1 MQKFTTF
8 TGVAA
13 PLAEKNVNTDI
24 IIPIKRLVGTQRGT
38 LGEFA
43 FEPWR
48 YDADGVNNQKFI
60 LNQKRYIG
68 TKILIAGPN
77 FACGSSREGAVWALE
92 EFGIR
97 VLMAPSFGAIFFNNC
112 FQSGLLP
119 IVLDEVIIEN
129 FMNQARES
137 TMGPNFTINLKEQT
151 ITPPDGKVELFH
163 TEQFRREA
171 LLAGLDDLGMTTQRT
186 SEIDAFQNKDR
197 ITRPWVYET
206 VEGGSSQSS

>member
-1 MQKFTTF
+1 MRKFTVI

-48 YDADGVNNQKFI
+48 YNEEGVDNQDFI
-60 LNQKRYIG
+60 LNHDRYVG
-68 TKILIAGPN
+68 AKILIAGAN

-97 VLMAPSFGAIFFNNC
+97 AIIAPSFGAIFFNNC

-119 IVLDEVIIEN
+119 IVLDEAIIAK
-129 FMNQARES
+129 FMDQARES
-137 TMGPNFTINLKEQT
+137 NMGPNFTIDLEEQM
-151 ITPPDGKVELFH
+151 ITTPDGKVVQFD
-163 TEQFRREA
+163 TEPFRREA
-171 LLAGLDDLGMTTQRT
+171 LLAGLDDLGMTTQRI

-197 ITRPWVYET
+197 TDRPWVYDLRD
-206 VEGGSSQSS
+206 

>member
-1 MQKFTTF
+1 MRKFTVI

-48 YDADGVNNQKFI
+48 YNEEGVDNQDFI
-60 LNQKRYIG
+60 LNHDRYVG
-68 TKILIAGPN
+68 AKILIAGAN

-97 VLMAPSFGAIFFNNC
+97 AIIAPSFGAIFFNNC

-119 IVLDEVIIEN
+119 IVLDEAIIDN
-129 FMNQARES
+129 FMHQAKES
-137 TMGPNFTINLKEQT
+137 NMGSNFTIDLEEQM
-151 ITPPDGKVELFH
+151 ITTPDGKVVQFD
-163 TEQFRREA
+163 TEPFRREA
-171 LLAGLDDLGMTTQRT
+171 LLAGLDDLGMTTQRI

-197 ITRPWVYET
+197 TARPWVYDLRD
-206 VEGGSSQSS
+206 

>member
-68 TKILIAGPN
+68 TK
-77 FACGSSREGAVWALE
+77 S
-92 EFGIR
+92 
-97 VLMAPSFGAIFFNNC
+97 
-112 FQSGLLP
+112 
-119 IVLDEVIIEN
+119 
-129 FMNQARES
+129 
-137 TMGPNFTINLKEQT
+137 
-151 ITPPDGKVELFH
+151 
-163 TEQFRREA
+163 
-171 LLAGLDDLGMTTQRT
+171 
-186 SEIDAFQNKDR
+186 
-197 ITRPWVYET
+197 
-206 VEGGSSQSS
+206 

>member
-1 MQKFTTF
+1 MRKFTVI

-48 YDADGVNNQKFI
+48 YNEEGGDNQDFI
-60 LNQKRYIG
+60 LNHDRYVG
-68 TKILIAGPN
+68 AKILIAGAN

-97 VLMAPSFGAIFFNNC
+97 ALIAPSFGAIFFNNC

-119 IVLDEVIIEN
+119 IVLDETIVAK
-129 FMNQARES
+129 FMYQARES
-137 TMGPNFTINLKEQT
+137 NMGPNFTIDLEEKK
-151 ITPPDGKVELFH
+151 ITTPDGKVVQFDIEP
-163 TEQFRREA
+163 FRREA
-171 LLAGLDDLGMTTQRT
+171 LLAGLDDLGMTTQRI

-197 ITRPWVYET
+197 TARPWVYDLRD
-206 VEGGSSQSS
+206 